1 MRLSQDE
8 IRELATTFKTS
19 NRHPPHT
26 ALYAFA
32 SLLADDKLAESV
44 GESFTDAE
52 ERRVWVLT
60 GITDASLIRVC
71 ASSAYDGWSWQEPGS
86 EDQQRNEDLAATR
99 WPLAALRS
107 LNVVHVQD
115 ATFPGDS
122 AYGWSADWCVTMR
135 DGETIRLPSS
145 DALLNPADRE
155 RIESLIAVICQHI

>member
-32 SLLADDKLAESV
+32 SLLADDKLAESI
-44 GESFTDAE
+44 GESFTGAE
-52 ERRVWVLT
+52 ERRVWILT

-86 EDQQRNEDLAATR
+86 EEQQGDEDLAATR

-107 LNVVHVQD
+107 LNVAHVHD
-115 ATFPGDS
+115 ATFRGGIEFEW
-122 AYGWSADWCVTMR
+122 AADWAVTLLG
-135 DGETIRLPSS
+135 GETISLPAST
-145 DALLNPADRE
+145 ANRTTRE
-155 RIESLIAVICQHI
+155 RVESLIAVIRSRI